1 MEGAFSLGALELR
14 QRSDQQIV
22 RHEHLWQ
29 RPLQELGVLLAAS
42 PPTKPSHNRRTR

>member
-1 MEGAFSLGALELR
+1 MEGAFSFGALELR